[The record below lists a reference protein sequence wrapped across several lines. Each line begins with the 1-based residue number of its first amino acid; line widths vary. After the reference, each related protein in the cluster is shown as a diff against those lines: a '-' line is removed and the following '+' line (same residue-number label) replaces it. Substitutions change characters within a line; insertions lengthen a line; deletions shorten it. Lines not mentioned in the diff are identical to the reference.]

1 MRGHIFIANYIISEY
16 GISPFLAEK
25 AEQKSPFLLA
35 IETNQTYI
43 VKMILNKTFL
53 FSNMKLVE
61 Q

>member
-1 MRGHIFIANYIISEY
+1 MRGHIFIANFIISEY

-35 IETNQTYI
+35 IENNQAYI
-43 VKMILNKTFL
+43 VKMILNKKFICSDMNL
-53 FSNMKLVE
+53 IE